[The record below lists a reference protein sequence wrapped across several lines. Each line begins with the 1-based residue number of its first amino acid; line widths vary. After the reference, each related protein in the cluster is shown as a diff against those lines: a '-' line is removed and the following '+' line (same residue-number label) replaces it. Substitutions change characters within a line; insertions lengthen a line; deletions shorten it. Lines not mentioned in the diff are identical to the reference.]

1 MILQCI
7 NLSNR
12 CRLFF
17 HLEDD
22 SLALV
27 EPGQKNS
34 GMVQGRLVRRHS
46 VPFNPLP
53 EQDEGPRHL
62 DTPHINMW
70 DLNVGRELK
79 VYGKMV
85 RPVACDAF
93 TRHFL
98 SCNGVDV
105 GTEEPVP
112 QDSHEESRTK
122 MEARRPL
129 RPYKKLNSNAGQFL
143 ENDGKVLRFYG
154 IWEDGLDKRNLVLLY
169 FLADD
174 TIQIAEKHPESG
186 GRYPAPTFLKRTKV
200 PKDPDLLVNIPGSL
214 SEQTLL
220 NVVTTPGTGRRKKH
234 HMLADNR
241 DLSSRLVQYYDAAD
255 LKLGMEISICGK
267 KILLH
272 DCDQFTR
279 DYYKVK
285 FGIDGMV
292 AVDVSPPLPRPTVKQ
307 VPPYTGLGTE
317 EDSLTSWLGGNSLEP
332 KPPTRDFFKFHA
344 LDRKGYDSHVLRF
357 SARLLKEN
365 TVDRTR
371 RLVLAF
377 YLSDDSIQG
386 WVIGEP
392 GTGVTSGPFLERGKA
407 KRPKTEQPE
416 DPALPSNYYSAQD
429 LHVGGILDIGGHTIL
444 LTEADEYVFD
454 FMEREEQRE
463 KFPQSNLRVILDK
476 VGAKLRGELKALMA
490 RFMREDPTDS
500 GTVTEATY
508 RQVLDSVLGP
518 ELSEH
523 ETTTLLRRY
532 REAGAESLNEERTRL
547 ISLIQADL
555 RRDNFSQFDK
565 LLLACRQEDP
575 SETGKLGRSVIRR
588 ILLSSLGL
596 SRSQAR
602 TQAVRHLL
610 DSFLATEE
618 EQVGAELGYPSD
630 SSLTS

>member
-1 MILQCI
+1 MPDQ
-7 NLSNR
+7 
-12 CRLFF
+12 
-17 HLEDD
+17 DD
-22 SLALV
+22 
-27 EPGQKNS
+27 
-34 GMVQGRLVRRHS
+34 
-46 VPFNPLP
+46 
-53 EQDEGPRHL
+53 GPRHL
-62 DTPHINMW
+62 DTAHINMW

-79 VYGKMV
+79 VYGKIV

-98 SCNGVDV
+98 SCNGIDV

-112 QDSHEESRTK
+112 QDSHEESRDK
-122 MEARRPL
+122 MEARKPL
-129 RPYKKLNSNAGQFL
+129 RPYKKLNSSAGQFL

-154 IWEDGLDKRNLVLLY
+154 IWEDGLDRRNLVLLY

-255 LKLGMEISICGK
+255 LKLGMEIVICGK

-285 FGIDGMV
+285 YGIDGMV
-292 AVDVSPPLPRPTVKQ
+292 AVDVAPPLPRPTVKQ

-332 KPPTRDFFKFHA
+332 RPPTRDFFKFHA
-344 LDRKGYDSHVLRF
+344 LDRNGYDSHVLRF

-377 YLSDDSIQG
+377 YLSDDTMQV

-392 GTGVTSGPFLERGKA
+392 GSGVKAGPFLERAKA
-407 KRPKTEQPE
+407 KRPKAQQPE
-416 DPALPSNYYSAQD
+416 DPALPSNYYVAQD

-444 LTEADEYVFD
+444 LTEADDYVFD
-454 FMEREEQRE
+454 FMERDAQRE
-463 KFPQSNLRVILDK
+463 KFPQSNIRVILDK

-490 RFMREDPTDS
+490 RFMSEDPTDS

-508 RQVLDSVLGP
+508 RHILDSVLGP

-532 REAGAESLNEERTRL
+532 REASSESKDEERARL

-575 SETGKLGRSVIRR
+575 SETGKLERSVVRR
-588 ILLSSLGL
+588 IFLSSLGL

-618 EQVGAELGYPSD
+618 EQV
-630 SSLTS
+630 SLQRLKLE

>member
-1 MILQCI
+1 MPDQ
-7 NLSNR
+7 
-12 CRLFF
+12 
-17 HLEDD
+17 DD
-22 SLALV
+22 
-27 EPGQKNS
+27 
-34 GMVQGRLVRRHS
+34 
-46 VPFNPLP
+46 
-53 EQDEGPRHL
+53 GPRHL

-79 VYGKMV
+79 VYGKIV

-98 SCNGVDV
+98 SCNGIDV

-112 QDSHEESRTK
+112 QDSHEESRSK
-122 MEARRPL
+122 MEARKPL
-129 RPYKKLNSNAGQFL
+129 RPYKKLNSSAGQFL

-154 IWEDGLDKRNLVLLY
+154 IWEDGLDRRNLVLLY

-255 LKLGMEISICGK
+255 LKLGMEIVICGK

-285 FGIDGMV
+285 YGMDGMV
-292 AVDVSPPLPRPTVKQ
+292 AVDVAPPLPRPIVKQ

-332 KPPTRDFFKFHA
+332 RPPTRDFFKFHA
-344 LDRKGYDSHVLRF
+344 LDRNGYDSHVLRF

-371 RLVLAF
+371 RLVLAY
-377 YLSDDSIQG
+377 YLSDDTMQV

-392 GTGVTSGPFLERGKA
+392 GSGVKAGPFLERAKA
-407 KRPKTEQPE
+407 KRPKAQQPE
-416 DPALPSNYYSAQD
+416 DPALPSNYYVAQD

-444 LTEADEYVFD
+444 LTEADDYVFD
-454 FMEREEQRE
+454 FMERDAQRE
-463 KFPQSNLRVILDK
+463 KFPQSNIRVILDK
-476 VGAKLRGELKALMA
+476 VGDKLRGELKALMA
-490 RFMREDPTDS
+490 RFMSEDPTDS

-508 RQVLDSVLGP
+508 RHVLDSVLGP

-532 REAGAESLNEERTRL
+532 REASSESKDEERARL

-575 SETGKLGRSVIRR
+575 SETGKLESSVVRR
-588 ILLSSLGL
+588 IFLSSLGL

-618 EQVGAELGYPSD
+618 EQV
-630 SSLTS
+630 SLQRLKLE

>member
-1 MILQCI
+1 M
-7 NLSNR
+7 
-12 CRLFF
+12 
-17 HLEDD
+17 
-22 SLALV
+22 

-46 VPFNPLP
+46 VPFNPVP
-53 EQDEGPRHL
+53 DQEEGPRHL

-112 QDSHEESRTK
+112 QDSHQESRTK

-154 IWEDGLDKRNLVLLY
+154 VWEDGLDRRNLVLLY

-241 DLSSRLVQYYDAAD
+241 DLTSRLVQYYDAAD

-285 FGIDGMV
+285 YGIDGMV

-332 KPPTRDFFKFHA
+332 RPPTRDFFKFHA

-365 TVDRTR
+365 AVDRTR

-377 YLSDDSIQG
+377 YLSDDSIQV

-392 GTGVTSGPFLERGKA
+392 GTGVKSGPFLERGKA
-407 KRPKTEQPE
+407 KRPKSEQPE

-490 RFMREDPTDS
+490 RFMSEDPTDS

-508 RQVLDSVLGP
+508 RHVLDSVLGP

-547 ISLIQADL
+547 ISLVQADL

-565 LLLACRQEDP
+565 LLLACRHEDP
-575 SETGKLGRSVIRR
+575 SETGKLERSVVRR

-618 EQVGAELGYPSD
+618 EQVCTKVRLLA
-630 SSLTS
+630 

>member
-1 MILQCI
+1 MPDQ
-7 NLSNR
+7 
-12 CRLFF
+12 
-17 HLEDD
+17 DD
-22 SLALV
+22 
-27 EPGQKNS
+27 
-34 GMVQGRLVRRHS
+34 
-46 VPFNPLP
+46 
-53 EQDEGPRHL
+53 GPRHL
-62 DTPHINMW
+62 DTAHINMW

-79 VYGKMV
+79 VYGKIV

-98 SCNGVDV
+98 SCNGIDV

-112 QDSHEESRTK
+112 QDSHEESRSK
-122 MEARRPL
+122 MEAKKPL
-129 RPYKKLNSNAGQFL
+129 RPYKKLNSSAGQFL

-154 IWEDGLDKRNLVLLY
+154 IWEDGLDRRNLVLLY

-255 LKLGMEISICGK
+255 LKLGMEIVICGK

-285 FGIDGMV
+285 YGIDGMV
-292 AVDVSPPLPRPTVKQ
+292 AVDVAPPLPRPTVKQ

-344 LDRKGYDSHVLRF
+344 LDRNGYDSHVLRF

-377 YLSDDSIQG
+377 YLSDDTMQV

-392 GTGVTSGPFLERGKA
+392 GSGVKAGPFLERAKA
-407 KRPKTEQPE
+407 KRPKAQQPE
-416 DPALPSNYYSAQD
+416 DPALPSNYYVAQD

-444 LTEADEYVFD
+444 LTEADDYVFD
-454 FMEREEQRE
+454 FMERDAQRE
-463 KFPQSNLRVILDK
+463 KFPQSNIRVILDK

-490 RFMREDPTDS
+490 RFMSEDPTDS

-508 RQVLDSVLGP
+508 RHVLDSVLGP

-532 REAGAESLNEERTRL
+532 REASSDSKDEERARL

-575 SETGKLGRSVIRR
+575 SETGKLERSVVRR
-588 ILLSSLGL
+588 IFLSSLGL

-618 EQVGAELGYPSD
+618 EQV
-630 SSLTS
+630 SLQRLKLE

>member
-1 MILQCI
+1 M
-7 NLSNR
+7 
-12 CRLFF
+12 
-17 HLEDD
+17 
-22 SLALV
+22 

-34 GMVQGRLVRRHS
+34 GLVQGRLVRRHS
-46 VPFNPLP
+46 VPFSPVP
-53 EQDEGPRHL
+53 DQDDGPRHL
-62 DTPHINMW
+62 DTAHINMW

-79 VYGKMV
+79 VYGKIV

-98 SCNGVDV
+98 SCNGIDV

-112 QDSHEESRTK
+112 QDSHEESRSK
-122 MEARRPL
+122 MEARKPL
-129 RPYKKLNSNAGQFL
+129 RPYKKLNSSAGQFL

-154 IWEDGLDKRNLVLLY
+154 IWEDGLDRRNLVLLY

-255 LKLGMEISICGK
+255 LKLGMEITICGK

-285 FGIDGMV
+285 YGMDGMV
-292 AVDVSPPLPRPTVKQ
+292 AVDVAPPLPRPTVKQ

-344 LDRKGYDSHVLRF
+344 LDRNGYDSHVLRF

-377 YLSDDSIQG
+377 YLSDDTMQV

-392 GTGVTSGPFLERGKA
+392 GSGVKAGPFLERAKA
-407 KRPKTEQPE
+407 KRPKAQQPE
-416 DPALPSNYYSAQD
+416 DPALPSNYYVAQD

-444 LTEADEYVFD
+444 LTEADDYVFD
-454 FMEREEQRE
+454 FMERDAQRE

-490 RFMREDPTDS
+490 RFMSEDPTDS

-508 RQVLDSVLGP
+508 RHVLDSVLGP

-532 REAGAESLNEERTRL
+532 REASSESKDEERARL

-575 SETGKLGRSVIRR
+575 SETGKLERSVVRR
-588 ILLSSLGL
+588 IFLSSLGL

-618 EQVGAELGYPSD
+618 EQV
-630 SSLTS
+630 SLQRLKLE